1 MKSVPTFLGPALVLS
16 IILHAAAIALGVQ
29 FVVPASRVAPL
40 AHANLQVSLRNNII
54 ESQVPAQPEFLLPRD
69 LQRNANAAVPV
80 RVSRPLLE
88 APRAAATVALPR
100 PSGPFLPRT
109 SGPPLLQG
117 EAALKAAEQMRSEL
131 PYPAEAIQ
139 RGLQGEALVLLF
151 LDASG
156 NAIAARLESSSG
168 HALLDDAALQA
179 ARSLRSLP
187 HSAPREALVPV
198 RFRLR

>member
-1 MKSVPTFLGPALVLS
+1 MKSTPYLGWALAFSVM
-16 IILHAAAIALGVQ
+16 LHAAAIALGVQ
-29 FVVPASRVAPL
+29 FVIPASRVAPSL
-40 AHANLQVSLRNNII
+40 AQANLKVSLRNNIV
-54 ESQVPAQPEFLLPRD
+54 ETQLPAQPELLLPRE
-69 LQRNANAAVPV
+69 LQRNAIAAVPV

-88 APRAAATVALPR
+88 APRAAATLA
-100 PSGPFLPRT
+100 LPRT
-109 SGPPLLQG
+109 SGPPLLEG
-117 EAALKAAEQMRSEL
+117 EAALKAAEQMRREL
-131 PYPAEAIQ
+131 PYPAEAIE

-156 NAIAARLESSSG
+156 NAIAARLETSSG
-168 HALLDDAALQA
+168 HALLDDAAVQA

>member
-1 MKSVPTFLGPALVLS
+1 MKSTPYLGWALTLS
-16 IILHAAAIALGVQ
+16 VMLHAAAIALGVQ
-29 FVVPASRVAPL
+29 FVIPSPPAVATL
-40 AHANLQVSLRNNII
+40 APANLKVSLRNNSV
-54 ESQVPAQPEFLLPRD
+54 ELQAPAQPELFLPRD
-69 LQRNANAAVPV
+69 PQRNAIAAVPV

-88 APRAAATVALPR
+88 VPRPAATVA
-100 PSGPFLPRT
+100 LPRT
-109 SGPPLLQG
+109 SGPPLLEG

-139 RGLQGEALVLLF
+139 RGLQGDALVLLF

-168 HALLDDAALQA
+168 HALLDDAAVQA
-179 ARSLRSLP
+179 ARGLRSLP